1 MPIISFQK
9 WDLERLVG
17 TSLSNDDLKKIFT
30 RLKGELEKIE
40 GETVELEVTH
50 DRPDMF
56 SVEGIARVIKGL
68 LDIEL
73 GSPKIDVRYETYE
86 MYVDEVPW
94 RRYVI
99 TSIVRDV
106 ELHEEAVRQL
116 MQLQEKLHQTYGR
129 DRKVVAIGLY
139 DADKIRFP
147 IRYTSMNINDVEYIP
162 LGYSRTMR
170 GKEVLELTEKG
181 QKYRDVGLSPDGE
194 RVQVIVD
201 SSGNILVIIPILN
214 SELHKVTENT
224 RNIMIDVTG
233 TDLKRVIDVYRV
245 VVYNVLERSRSKIVE
260 VPKMYVDYYL
270 QIKDELFKCLR
281 YDIDEGYIY
290 DVSGVKLTREEII
303 KLLLE
308 ARHDVEDARD
318 VIVVKVPPYRI
329 NVLHKVD
336 VVEDILVMY
345 GYDKIEHEYPLQ
357 PVHGRKS
364 DLSRIITQI
373 RSILRGMNIIEM
385 MTYVM
390 TSKRLQEI
398 CEQDGII
405 EVLNPKSEL
414 YNSIRRCIWVQLLDV
429 VRENPA
435 LAERQVKLFDV
446 GDVAWYEDGK
456 VLQDIHLGVLV
467 TGRDITLTDILTI
480 LNTLFKILKIDIEY
494 RKGRVPGLIP
504 ERTGIIVE
512 RSSKKELGYV
522 GEVHPKVLTALD
534 YYNPTAIGEISITRL
549 LEVL

>member
-1 MPIISFQK
+1 MPIISFQR

-17 TSLSNDDLKKIFT
+17 TSLSTEDLRRIFT

-40 GETVELEVTH
+40 NDTIELEVTH

-68 LDIEL
+68 LGVEL
-73 GSPKIDVRYETYE
+73 GSPRIDVRYETYD
-86 MYVDEVPW
+86 MYVDDVPW

-129 DRKVVAIGLY
+129 DRKIVAIGLY

-147 IRYTSMNINDVEYIP
+147 IRYTSMNINDVEYVP
-162 LGYSRTMR
+162 LGYDRPMKGT
-170 GKEVLELTEKG
+170 EVLEITEKG
-181 QKYRDVGLSPDGE
+181 QKYRDVALSPDKE
-194 RVQVIVD
+194 KVPVIID
-201 SSGNILVIIPILN
+201 SSNSILVIIPILN

-260 VPKMYVDYYL
+260 VPRIHVDYYS
-270 QIKDELFKCLR
+270 QIRDELFNYLK
-281 YDIDEGYIY
+281 YDIDEEYVY
-290 DVSGVKLTREEII
+290 DISGI
-303 KLLLE
+303 KLSRRELTELLLK
-308 ARHDVEDARD
+308 ARHDVEDKND
-318 VIVVKVPPYRI
+318 HVIVKVPPYRI

-345 GYDKIEHEYPLQ
+345 GYDKIEREYPLQ
-357 PVHGRKS
+357 AVHGRKS
-364 DLSRIITQI
+364 TLSRIITQI
-373 RSILRGMNIIEM
+373 RSVLRGMNIIEV

-414 YNSIRRCIWVQLLDV
+414 YNSIRRCIWIQLLDT
-429 VRENPA
+429 VRENPTLGEKYA
-435 LAERQVKLFDV
+435 KIFDI
-446 GDVAWYEDGK
+446 GDVAWYEDDK
-456 VLQDIHLGVLV
+456 ILQDVHLGVLV
-467 TGRDITLTDILTI
+467 TGESITLTDILTI
-480 LNTLFKILKIDIEY
+480 FNTLFKILNINVEY
-494 RKGRVPGLIP
+494 RKGKIPGLIP

-512 RSSKKELGYV
+512 KNRKIELGYV
-522 GEVHPKVLTALD
+522 GEVHPRVLSALE
-534 YYNPTAIGEISITRL
+534 YYNPTAIGEISITKL